1 MTRQQ
6 IGLVEG
12 GRREK
17 MMDYEGRKGNEKN
30 KKENKRK
37 YLNNST
43 SVNTIIKYTYIFFTF
58 ELQCTIKSSYAL

>member
-1 MTRQQ
+1 
-6 IGLVEG
+6 
-12 GRREK
+12 

-58 ELQCTIKSSYAL
+58 ELQCIVKSSYAL